1 MATIAI
7 QVAQCYIAEKKMNK
21 GVRFK
26 VGMSN
31 EKWTQHKDWRY
42 KINKLFDTIGALD
55 GFASIEMKHFKFV
68 EPAISSLLAAD
79 DESSPTVRDILQS
92 SVITHSPPP
101 EADSDSD
108 NTPNKTRQP
117 PSTQQRAASGQQQLE
132 DPFGPVGG
140 SSGYGS
146 SSYPD
151 PPGYHPQSQTSGY
164 GHGASGGILSSG
176 YGPGPSGYRDPPPI
190 DPNLF
195 HSATIGGGPSPG
207 INLSPSRTFG
217 SLRSP
222 LRPSQLRNVSLS
234 FNPSQSGPDESPTR
248 RSRLTTPTPNT
259 MEESHRQEDLRRE
272 QMDEQRRQKSATP
285 TAQRSTRP
293 DYVNR
298 ETAVPLP
305 DIPRTMTA
313 PAPQSPLKRTR
324 SLMRPGAAP
333 SSLAKKSSQNLRAQ
347 ATGDNQGSTSG
358 TQTPGPSH
366 GRGGRSS
373 AAANERPES
382 QYGTR
387 GAAAAAAD
395 SDASEP
401 RRSGR
406 GRKPSEKAKQ
416 SGPNKFGSDGT
427 FEMDAMYD
435 SLEYDGGSSATV
447 SDISQKSSSR
457 DLAEQAALDR
467 AAFH

>member
-21 GVRFK
+21 SVRFK

-176 YGPGPSGYRDPPPI
+176 YGPGPSGYRE
-190 DPNLF
+190 
-195 HSATIGGGPSPG
+195 PS
-207 INLSPSRTFG
+207 G
-217 SLRSP
+217 SYP
-222 LRPSQLRNVSLS
+222 
-234 FNPSQSGPDESPTR
+234 
-248 RSRLTTPTPNT
+248 
-259 MEESHRQEDLRRE
+259 HR
-272 QMDEQRRQKSATP
+272 
-285 TAQRSTRP
+285 
-293 DYVNR
+293 
-298 ETAVPLP
+298 
-305 DIPRTMTA
+305 
-313 PAPQSPLKRTR
+313 
-324 SLMRPGAAP
+324 
-333 SSLAKKSSQNLRAQ
+333 
-347 ATGDNQGSTSG
+347 
-358 TQTPGPSH
+358 
-366 GRGGRSS
+366 
-373 AAANERPES
+373 
-382 QYGTR
+382 
-387 GAAAAAAD
+387 
-395 SDASEP
+395 
-401 RRSGR
+401 
-406 GRKPSEKAKQ
+406 
-416 SGPNKFGSDGT
+416 
-427 FEMDAMYD
+427 
-435 SLEYDGGSSATV
+435 
-447 SDISQKSSSR
+447 
-457 DLAEQAALDR
+457 
-467 AAFH
+467 